1 MSSGPDED
9 VTKSPFSL
17 FGKFPGAAA
26 TSEADFVSN
35 QVAGGELGSRCGSL
49 KVCAAEVGG
58 EIILL
63 LILSPL
69 CPSPPCSCFA
79 SYLMSSIQGG
89 QMDDKEISQLRALMS
104 FQHTFTV
111 CCFTTADPQLASRLV
126 SFRLFNRSYW
136 YF

>member
-35 QVAGGELGSRCGSL
+35 QVAGGGELGSHRVSL

-58 EIILL
+58 
-63 LILSPL
+63 
-69 CPSPPCSCFA
+69 
-79 SYLMSSIQGG
+79 
-89 QMDDKEISQLRALMS
+89 RS
-104 FQHTFTV
+104 F
-111 CCFTTADPQLASRLV
+111 CC
-126 SFRLFNRSYW
+126 
-136 YF
+136 